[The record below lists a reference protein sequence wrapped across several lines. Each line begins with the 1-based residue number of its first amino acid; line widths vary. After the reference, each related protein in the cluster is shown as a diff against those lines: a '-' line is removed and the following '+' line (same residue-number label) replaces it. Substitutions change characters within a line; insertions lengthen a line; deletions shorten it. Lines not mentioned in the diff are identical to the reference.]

1 MTTFIEIWVKMNSI
15 YISGISIIA
24 YNNYAILYLNIIEF
38 SFFFFNSDSIRSNR
52 IIKNERGLDERICNK
67 FYK

>member
-15 YISGISIIA
+15 YISGILIIA

-52 IIKNERGLDERICNK
+52 IIRNETRIGRTNL
-67 FYK
+67 

>member
-38 SFFFFNSDSIRSNR
+38 SFFFFNSDSIRSDR
-52 IIKNERGLDERICNK
+52 IIRNETRIGRTNL
-67 FYK
+67 

>member
-38 SFFFFNSDSIRSNR
+38 SFFFFLIAIQSDLT
-52 IIKNERGLDERICNK
+52 E
-67 FYK
+67 